1 MPRGTCP
8 RTSGAQCCCSQ
19 GSESRSLAHAFSLE
33 DTGPSQVVRA
43 GNTPSSR
50 CCLGSFPD
58 LKRTHSIG
66 GVSLALPC
74 RLHSYSFLF
83 YPLCSSKASGCY
95 FLMKYQLPFTESSRC
110 SQRCPN
116 GFIKLHLTH
125 RNSLH
130 HPDPGPTGL
139 LSLSSPTFQDPKR
152 PPQGPFA

>member
-1 MPRGTCP
+1 MPKGIRGTMLLQSGLGEQKP
-8 RTSGAQCCCSQ
+8 RPRLQPGGHRTLPGCQ
-19 GSESRSLAHAFSLE
+19 GWKH
-33 DTGPSQVVRA
+33 
-43 GNTPSSR
+43 TPSSR